1 MAREGRGNRQLQ
13 GAAQAIQ
20 LQSGRTYVLLTYKT
34 QEAFVSNWLGH

>member
-1 MAREGRGNRQLQ
+1 MEREGKGNVRLQ

-20 LQSGRTYVLLTYKT
+20 LQPALTYVLLTYKA

>member
-1 MAREGRGNRQLQ
+1 MEQEGRGNLWLQ

-20 LQSGRTYVLLTYKT
+20 LQPRLTYALVTHKT